1 MASKQRWA
9 TALLAGLVLCPSRS
23 TVGAVSVEGTPSPWT
38 HEVVSSQVLPVDGAK
53 LQVDLAAGALDL
65 PHDQVVHW
73 VETAALA
80 VSTYYGR
87 FPVARA
93 RILIEPVAGRRGVL
107 HGTTWGHVGG
117 FPAFTRIELGEHT
130 QQQDLTDDWRMTH
143 ELVHIAF
150 PSVPDE
156 HLWLEEGIATYVE
169 PVARVQIGTLAQAS
183 VWADMMRDM
192 PKGEPEASSTGLDR
206 SHSWGSTYWGGALF
220 CLMADVRIRE
230 QTGNRKGLEDAL
242 RGIVAAGG
250 TIDQEW
256 PLERALAAADTAT
269 GTTVM
274 SDLYKEMGQA
284 RMQVDLDALWSKLGV
299 GLRQGQVTIDEH
311 APQAAVREAI
321 MAAPKHHRV

>member
-1 MASKQRWA
+1 M
-9 TALLAGLVLCPSRS
+9 
-23 TVGAVSVEGTPSPWT
+23 PSPWT
-38 HEVVSSQVLPVDGAK
+38 HEVVSSQVLQVGGAT
-53 LQVDLAAGALDL
+53 LQVDFAAGALDL
-65 PHDQVVHW
+65 PRDHVVHW
-73 VETAALA
+73 VETAAQA

-107 HGTTWGHVGG
+107 HGTTWGHVGR
-117 FPAFTRIELGEHT
+117 FPAFTRIELGEQT
-130 QQQDLTDDWRMTH
+130 QQQDLTDDWRLTH

-169 PVARVQIGTLAQAS
+169 PVARVQIGTLTQAG
-183 VWADMMRDM
+183 VWGDMMRDM

-230 QTGNRKGLEDAL
+230 QTGNRRGLEDAL

-284 RMQVDLDALWSKLGV
+284 RMQVDLDALWNKLGV
-299 GLRQGQVTIDEH
+299 GLRQGQVTLDEH

-321 MAAPKHHRV
+321 MAAPKHHRL

>member
-1 MASKQRWA
+1 MASKRFWA
-9 TALLAGLVLCPSRS
+9 TALLAGLVLCPGRS
-23 TVGAVSVEGTPSPWT
+23 IVGAVAIEGMPSPWT
-38 HEVVSSQVLPVDGAK
+38 SQVVSSQVLRVGGAT
-53 LQVDLAAGALDL
+53 LQVDFAVGALDL
-65 PHDQVVHW
+65 PHDQVLHW
-73 VETAALA
+73 VETAARA
-80 VSTYYGR
+80 VWTYYGR
-87 FPVARA
+87 FPVGRA

-143 ELVHIAF
+143 ELVHMAF
-150 PSVPDE
+150 PSVAHE

-169 PVARVQIGTLAQAS
+169 PVARVQIGALTQAS
-183 VWADMMRDM
+183 VWGDMMRDM
-192 PKGEPEASSTGLDR
+192 PKGEPETLSAGLDR

-220 CLMADVRIRE
+220 CLVADVRIRE
-230 QTGNRKGLEDAL
+230 QTRNRKGLEDAL

-250 TIDQEW
+250 TINQEW
-256 PLERALAAADTAT
+256 PLERALVAADRAT

-299 GLRQGQVTIDEH
+299 GLRQGQVTLDEH
-311 APQAAVREAI
+311 APEAAVREAI
-321 MAAPKHHRV
+321 MASPKPDGV